1 MEREKGH
8 FVLQFQF
15 KRKNVSHTHEKK
27 HIHTATS
34 SSISKCKTAI
44 KKKKTRSVDKGNN
57 YATAGIPCKVE
68 YPMSIV
74 TEAELKLTNT

>member
-1 MEREKGH
+1 MQNR
-8 FVLQFQF
+8 
-15 KRKNVSHTHEKK
+15 N
-27 HIHTATS
+27 
-34 SSISKCKTAI
+34 